1 MMKFIAEQLS
11 ANGGRL
17 GQLSGLQSS
26 PHAVHLTPMVVLT
39 TQVASLP
46 HITEVCPPHAVHLT
60 PMVVLTTQVASLPHI
75 TEVKEIIEL
84 FGYNGSIIM
93 GRYTVSYHV

>member
-46 HITEVCPPHAVHLT
+46 HITEV
-60 PMVVLTTQVASLPHI
+60 M
-75 TEVKEIIEL
+75 EIIEL
-84 FGYNGSIIM
+84 FGYNGMLHCVLSCVIKSKI
-93 GRYTVSYHV
+93 